1 MRFIPKTSEELEAE
15 RPAFEP
21 WPVGEYDFE
30 IVKAEDTVSKSSGR
44 EMLALNIKIFNSDGE
59 YRFVNDYIVDNATWK
74 LHQLARAVGL
84 DAEYDSGNI
93 EAYMLE
99 NKVGRAK
106 IKIKPAQGDFPA
118 GNQVGEYV
126 SAAGKPVKNVSAHS
140 TAKANGFQ
148 PQPADLDDEIPF

>member
-59 YRFVNDYIVDNATWK
+59 YRYVNDYIVDNATWK

-118 GNQVGEYV
+118 GNQVGEYI
-126 SAAGKPVKNVSAHS
+126 AASIKMSPATISKYTGKAAAPSN
-140 TAKANGFQ
+140 
-148 PQPADLDDEIPF
+148 DLDDEIPF